1 MLPNILEIS
10 RFASDYGIF
19 AFFIVLLAIAGAY
32 FIAKFFLSLHSK
44 IDAASSITK
53 QLGDKIITKEGD
65 PVVHLTI
72 LKNIENE
79 LRELRQDTEDHIS
92 KASSHYDDLTRLNNQ
107 EIYAK
112 CNIDR
117 CPHLI
122 TIRSQIKDVGSL
134 FAEFNLKAEES
145 RNASGASLKDIQT
158 QMNTLAAEV
167 SAQSKQVVQLLGDVL
182 VGRKTK

>member
-1 MLPNILEIS
+1 LPNILEIS
-10 RFASDYGIF
+10 HFANEFGIF
-19 AFFIVLLAIAGAY
+19 ALLLVILAIAGAY
-32 FIAKFFLSLHSK
+32 FIAKFFMSLHSK
-44 IDAASSITK
+44 IDAASSITR

-79 LRELRQDTEDHIS
+79 LRELRQDTEAHVS
-92 KASSHYDDLTRLNNQ
+92 KASSHYEDIIRLNSQ
-107 EIYAK
+107 ETYAK

-122 TIRSQIKDVGSL
+122 TIRNQIKDVGSL
-134 FAEFNLKAEES
+134 FAEFSVKAEES

-182 VGRKTK
+182 VGRKK